1 MTAPYDARQIA
12 NWFVTRARKDDR
24 TLYMT
29 TLLKLCFIAH
39 GWHLEI
45 HETPLFENRVEAW
58 EYGPVILDVLDAFES
73 QNSNVTKTV
82 RSLGSNNQID
92 PAVEN
97 LLDQVYRKYGYLS
110 SEQLTSYTNPVG
122 GPSDLA
128 IKVGGVYSKIPP
140 ELIRQDYVLKRYR
153 SKEQTKNA

>member
-24 TLYMT
+24 TLYMS

-45 HETPLFENRVEAW
+45 HEAPLFENRVEAW

-82 RSLGSNNQID
+82 RSPGSNNQID